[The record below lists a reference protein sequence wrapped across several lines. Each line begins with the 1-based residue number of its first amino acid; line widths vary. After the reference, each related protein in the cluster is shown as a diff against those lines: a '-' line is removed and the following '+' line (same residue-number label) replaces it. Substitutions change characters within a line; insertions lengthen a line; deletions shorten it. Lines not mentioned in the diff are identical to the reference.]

1 MLLFLL
7 FLLLYSFKIDFQAG
21 YIAVPGDV
29 KKAGIGINLKLRAV
43 VWPRDIIVKYNNR
56 YIQDNPEIIV
66 DKEKKPSQ
74 KERRNLQKGA
84 Q

>member
-7 FLLLYSFKIDFQAG
+7 FLLLYAFKIDFQAG

-29 KKAGIGINLKLRAV
+29 KKAGIGINLKLRAA

-66 DKEKKPSQ
+66 E
-74 KERRNLQKGA
+74 KERGPGTNSRKIYQ
-84 Q
+84 